1 MFFAIVDGL
10 THFHNFEMDLLILL
24 QIIHPTKFSLYG
36 HNEGPCI
43 HSDGTSMD
51 VMEKS
56 NFSI

>member
-1 MFFAIVDGL
+1 
-10 THFHNFEMDLLILL
+10 MDLLILL